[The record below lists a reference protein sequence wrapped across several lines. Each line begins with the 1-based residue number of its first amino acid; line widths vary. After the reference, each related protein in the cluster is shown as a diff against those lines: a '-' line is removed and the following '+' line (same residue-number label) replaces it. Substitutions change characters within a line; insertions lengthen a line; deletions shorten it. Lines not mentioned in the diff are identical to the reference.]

1 MEGYASDCTNALSEV
16 EAMKIVG
23 INGSPRGNN
32 SQTLKLVEAV
42 LEGTEARGA
51 DVELIDLG
59 ELDIEYC
66 IGCQVCYAE
75 GECIQ
80 EDDLS
85 DVVAEMIRADG
96 IVLGSPVYINGVTAQ
111 LKTVIDRL
119 ADAIHCQLFAGRY
132 GCSVTTAG
140 SSGITEVLQYM
151 NYFLNQLGIL
161 TVGEVGVAIG
171 GHPDALEGARTEAV
185 RLGQTLADAIESKRH
200 YPEQE
205 KTIAERG
212 AFFRQLVK
220 ERKDE
225 WKHQYDFWMEKGWM

>member
-1 MEGYASDCTNALSEV
+1 MSDCTHALSEV

-42 LEGTEARGA
+42 LDGTEARGA

-85 DVVAEMIRADG
+85 DVVADMTRADG

-119 ADAIHCQLFAGRY
+119 ADAIHCQLFVGKY

-151 NYFLNQLGIL
+151 NYFLSQLGIL

-171 GHPDALEGARTEAV
+171 QHPDALEGARTEAV
-185 RLGQTLADAIESKRH
+185 RLGHTLADAIESKRH

-205 KTIAERG
+205 NTIAQRG
-212 AFFRQLVK
+212 AFFRQLIMS
-220 ERKDE
+220 RKDE